1 VVLGGK
7 KNRCGWTIS
16 SNTVWLNPRKRGR
29 MDLWYTE
36 KHMEGAGITLQVK
49 RSLFSGESDFQKL
62 DIVETRDYGR
72 MMLLDGLVMVTERDE
87 FVYHDMIAHPAL
99 FTHPN
104 PQNVLVIGGGDGGSI
119 REIVRHPEVKQ
130 AVLCEIDGL
139 VIEKSI
145 EWLPS
150 MACDIDGSNSRVK
163 LHVDD
168 GIAYIKAH
176 QGEFDVILVDST
188 DPIGPA
194 VGLFEEDFYQTVC
207 NALKDDG
214 IMVAQSES
222 PFYHAAI
229 QKNMYRNLRAVFPI
243 VEMYQAFIPTYPSG
257 FWSFAFASKQYHP
270 VRDFDRQRAT
280 EREFHT
286 RYYNED
292 LHLGAFM
299 LPTFARENIAG

>member
-1 VVLGGK
+1 
-7 KNRCGWTIS
+7 
-16 SNTVWLNPRKRGR
+16 

-36 KHMEGAGITLQVK
+36 KHSENVGITIK
-49 RSLFSGESDFQKL
+49 TTKTLFSGKSKFQQL
-62 DIVETRDYGR
+62 DIVETLEFGR

-87 FVYHDMIAHPAL
+87 FIYHDMIVHPAL

-104 PQNVLVIGGGDGGSI
+104 PRKVLVIGGGDGGSI
-119 REIVRHPEVKQ
+119 REIMKHPEVEL

-145 EWLPS
+145 EFLPS
-150 MACDIDGSNSRVK
+150 MASEIDGTNPRVK

-168 GIAYIKAH
+168 GLAYIRDH
-176 QGEFDVILVDST
+176 QNEFDVILVDST

-194 VGLFEEDFYQTVC
+194 VGLFEEGFYRLVFS
-207 NALKDDG
+207 ALKDDG
-214 IMVAQSES
+214 IMIAQSES
-222 PFYHAAI
+222 PFYHAEI
-229 QKNMYRNLRAVFPI
+229 QKNIYQNLRGVFPL

-257 FWSFAFASKQYHP
+257 FWSFAFASKIYHP
-270 VRDFDRQRAT
+270 ITDFDHDRSAQRK
-280 EREFHT
+280 FHS

-299 LPTFARENIAG
+299 LPTFARENIAK

>member
-1 VVLGGK
+1 
-7 KNRCGWTIS
+7 
-16 SNTVWLNPRKRGR
+16 

-36 KHMEGAGITLQVK
+36 KHSENVGITMKVT
-49 RSLFSGESDFQKL
+49 RSLFSGKSEFQEL
-62 DIVETRDYGR
+62 EILETLEYGR

-87 FVYHDMIAHPAL
+87 FVYHDMITHPAL
-99 FTHPN
+99 FTHPD
-104 PQNVLVIGGGDGGSI
+104 PKKVLVIGGGDGGTI
-119 REIVRHPEVKQ
+119 REIMKHKGVEL

-139 VIEKSI
+139 VIDKSI
-145 EWLPS
+145 ELLPT
-150 MACDIDGSNSRVK
+150 MACEIDGKNPRVK

-168 GIAYIKAH
+168 GLAYIRDH
-176 QGEFDVILVDST
+176 QDEFDIILVDST

-194 VGLFEEDFYQTVC
+194 VGLFEEDFYRLVFG
-207 NALKDDG
+207 ALKKDG

-222 PFYHAAI
+222 PFYHPEI
-229 QKNMYRNLRAVFPI
+229 QKSMYKNLRAVFPI

-270 VRDFDRQRAT
+270 VKDFDRNRAAQRG
-280 EREFHT
+280 FQT

-299 LPTFARENIAG
+299 LPTFARENIS

>member
-1 VVLGGK
+1 
-7 KNRCGWTIS
+7 
-16 SNTVWLNPRKRGR
+16 

-36 KHMEGAGITLQVK
+36 KHSENVGITMKVTK
-49 RSLFSGESDFQKL
+49 TLFSGASEFQQL
-62 DIVETRDYGR
+62 EIVETLEYGR

-87 FVYHDMIAHPAL
+87 FIYHDMIVHPAL

-104 PQNVLVIGGGDGGSI
+104 PKKVLVIGGGDGGSI
-119 REIVRHPEVKQ
+119 REIVRHPEVEL

-145 EWLPS
+145 EFLPS
-150 MACDIDGSNSRVK
+150 MASAINGKHPRVK

-168 GIAYIKAH
+168 GLAYIRDH
-176 QGEFDVILVDST
+176 RNEFDVILVDST

-194 VGLFEEDFYQTVC
+194 VGLFEEDFYQLVFS
-207 NALKDDG
+207 ALKEDG

-222 PFYHAAI
+222 PFYHADI
-229 QKNMYRNLRAVFPI
+229 QKNMYRNLRAVFPV

-257 FWSFAFASKQYHP
+257 FWSFAFASKKYHP
-270 VRDFDRQRAT
+270 VRDFDRDRAAA
-280 EREFHT
+280 RDFHS

-299 LPTFARENIAG
+299 LPTFARENIAE

>member
-1 VVLGGK
+1 
-7 KNRCGWTIS
+7 
-16 SNTVWLNPRKRGR
+16 
-29 MDLWYTE
+29 MDMWYTE
-36 KHMEGAGITLQVK
+36 KHSENVGITMKVS
-49 RSLFSGESDFQKL
+49 RTLFSGKSDFQQL
-62 DIVETRDYGR
+62 DILETLEYGR

-87 FVYHDMIAHPAL
+87 FVYHDMITHPAL

-104 PQNVLVIGGGDGGSI
+104 PKKVLVIGGGDGGTI
-119 REIVRHPEVKQ
+119 REILKHTNVEQ
-130 AVLCEIDGL
+130 AVLCAMDGL
-139 VIEKSI
+139 VIDKSI
-145 EWLPS
+145 ELLPS
-150 MACDIDGSNSRVK
+150 MSCEIDGSNPRVK

-176 QGEFDVILVDST
+176 QGEFDIILVDST

-194 VGLFEEDFYQTVC
+194 EGLFEEDFYRTVFA
-207 NALKDDG
+207 ALKDDG

-222 PFYHAAI
+222 PFYHAEI
-229 QKNMYRNLRAVFPI
+229 QKNMYRNLRSVFPI

-257 FWSFAFASKQYHP
+257 LWSFAFASKKYHP
-270 VRDFDRQRAT
+270 VRDFDRERAKN
-280 EREFHT
+280 RESHT